1 MPLWGKTDSSES
13 MPKSVDGVAIPD
25 NILFQ
30 DMESI
35 FKDERPGIKDPS
47 ERAGW
52 YFKNSVA
59 GHKIN
64 WYFYD
69 GNEGI
74 TLGDFAAYAVVTMDS
89 VTSAPFI
96 TVYTKPQA
104 SGNAGSWYRSRMV
117 FVVPSGAATAGTK
130 YLLTFGVVPEE
141 IHPELPRIALI
152 SSGSS
157 NGPRLPDEEIL
168 TSGIGSNSS
177 ASVNTCEFVCESL
190 GMVSSVKTIEYMLK
204 IREDY
209 ITEVEVETG
218 VPVGKAAE
226 VYMVDIEEAEIAKTK
241 GVSGPGW
248 WTYKTWTTSTG
259 KVRHKAECLVALKV
273 SKSEAGDRQDDDIFP
288 DEE

>member
-25 NILFQ
+25 NILFE
-30 DMESI
+30 DMQSI
-35 FKDERPGIKDPS
+35 YKDEHPGSADPL
-47 ERAGW
+47 ERSGW
-52 YFKNSVA
+52 YFKNTVA
-59 GHKIN
+59 GRKIN

-89 VTSAPFI
+89 VSSAPFI

-117 FVVPSGAATAGTK
+117 FVVPTGSAVAGTK
-130 YLLTFGVVPEE
+130 YLLTFGTVPSE
-141 IHPELPRIALI
+141 IHPELPRIELI

-157 NGPRLPDEEIL
+157 NGPRLPEEEIL
-168 TSGIGSNSS
+168 TSGLGSNSS
-177 ASVNTCEFVCESL
+177 ASVNSCEFVCESL
-190 GMVSSVKTIEYMLK
+190 GMVSSVKTIEYLLK
-204 IREDY
+204 LRSQYMDAEENVDA
-209 ITEVEVETG
+209 
-218 VPVGKAAE
+218 PVGKASE
-226 VYMVDIEEAEIAKTK
+226 IYMIDIEEAEIAKTK

-259 KVRHKAECLVALKV
+259 KVRHRAECLVALKV
-273 SKSEAGDRQDDDIFP
+273 SKAEAGDRQDDDLFP
-288 DEE
+288 DE